1 MTDRDHKPR
10 GFGFVTFEDAHS
22 IDRVLEETEHY
33 IDGKL
38 VECKKAVPKEIQK
51 KCSQKVDTN
60 QAEIDTN
67 VIDEESKEGDKEKS
81 SQMILGD
88 GGSGS
93 STDKNLL
100 QDNNTEIT
108 AEEQIT
114 QS

>member
-67 VIDEESKEGDKEKS
+67 VIDEESK
-81 SQMILGD
+81 
-88 GGSGS
+88 
-93 STDKNLL
+93 
-100 QDNNTEIT
+100 
-108 AEEQIT
+108 
-114 QS
+114 